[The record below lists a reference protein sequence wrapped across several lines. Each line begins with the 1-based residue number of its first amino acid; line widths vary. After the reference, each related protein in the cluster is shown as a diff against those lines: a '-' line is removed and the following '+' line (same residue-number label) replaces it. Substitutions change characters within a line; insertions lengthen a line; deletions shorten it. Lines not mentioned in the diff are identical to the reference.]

1 MGENFIWRTLARVH
15 YDEGRLEEAEQLEIQ
30 VMETRKTKLGE
41 DYPDTLASMANL
53 DASILCKSI
62 TSNLQN
68 LLYPVGQVEVHSEN
82 ILRRLNVLFN
92 LEIKGEPT
100 RWLVILPDQ
109 NTLHRMSPNTYVG
122 CRSGLMYAIDNNHR
136 LEAARIQELL

>member
-1 MGENFIWRTLARVH
+1 VPAACSQIVEDHQPQLRRHLILHLPDVRDIDLNCTSIPEMGEIFIWRTLARVH

-30 VMETRKTKLGE
+30 AMETRKTKLGE

-68 LLYPVGQVEVHSEN
+68 LLYPVGQVKFIQKTFCADQTSSL
-82 ILRRLNVLFN
+82 IL
-92 LEIKGEPT
+92 T
-100 RWLVILPDQ
+100 
-109 NTLHRMSPNTYVG
+109 
-122 CRSGLMYAIDNNHR
+122 
-136 LEAARIQELL
+136 